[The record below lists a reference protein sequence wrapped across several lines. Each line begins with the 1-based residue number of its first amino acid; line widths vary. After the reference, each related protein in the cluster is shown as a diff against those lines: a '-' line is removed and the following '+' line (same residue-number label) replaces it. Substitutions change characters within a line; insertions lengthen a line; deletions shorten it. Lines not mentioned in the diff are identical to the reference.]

1 MKEEEAKTGQLYRE
15 QASHHLTP
23 QIGRGSLGPMG
34 ESSQGELAEGL
45 SRAVLPTT
53 HGGLVTVNLAAIRR
67 SHMRGSHSAACP
79 RRDFGLAASLREAR
93 FALALHS
100 ATQ

>member
-34 ESSQGELAEGL
+34 ESNQGELAEDL
-45 SRAVLPTT
+45 SRAVLSTT

-79 RRDFGLAASLREAR
+79 RRASGSPPRSRSEWL
-93 FALALHS
+93 ALALHS
-100 ATQ
+100 